1 MTKDNQDQK
10 KKPNKALE
18 GIQDVLNPN
27 IADKKTQRDSPS
39 RAKTK
44 KHEETQRKTKRDTNT
59 DCKEG

>member
-27 IADKKTQRDSPS
+27 ITDKKT
-39 RAKTK
+39 
-44 KHEETQRKTKRDTNT
+44 
-59 DCKEG
+59 

>member
-27 IADKKTQRDSPS
+27 IADKKTQREEMQQ
-39 RAKTK
+39 AKDLNRVM
-44 KHEETQRKTKRDTNT
+44 ERNDM
-59 DCKEG
+59 D